1 MNLEDLFL
9 EKVILK
15 INLIDT
21 ELKITVTDVYIII
34 LLESLILNSDIQRNV
49 FKQIV

>member
-15 INLIDT
+15 INFDT
-21 ELKITVTDVYIII
+21 ELKITVTDVYISI
-34 LLESLILNSDIQRNV
+34 LLESLILNSDIERNV

>member
-21 ELKITVTDVYIII
+21 ELKITVTDVYISI
-34 LLESLILNSDIQRNV
+34 LLESLILNSDIERNV